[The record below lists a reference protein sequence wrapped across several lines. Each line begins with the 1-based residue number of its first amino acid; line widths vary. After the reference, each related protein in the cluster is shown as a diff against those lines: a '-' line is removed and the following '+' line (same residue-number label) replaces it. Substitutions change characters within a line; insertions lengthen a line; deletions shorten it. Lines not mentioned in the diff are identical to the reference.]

1 MQQTS
6 KKLSLPKVLPWLLI
20 ICGAIGLLMAAIIM
34 FDKVKLLEDPSFVP
48 GCNINPI
55 VACGSVMQSWQA
67 TAFGAIP
74 NPFIGLAAF
83 PVLITTGV
91 VMLAGARLPRWYWL
105 GMLGG
110 TIFGLLFVHWLAYQS
125 IYVIQSLCPYCMGV
139 WVITIASFWYVFLY
153 TLRQKYIKLPEK
165 LSNFLQKH
173 HLDILLLWYIV
184 IVAIILNH
192 FWYYYGPLL
201 GFN

>member
-1 MQQTS
+1 MKQIS
-6 KKLSLPKVLPWLLI
+6 KKLSLSKILPWLLI
-20 ICGAIGLLMAAIIM
+20 VCGTIGLAMAGIIM
-34 FDKVKLLEDPSFVP
+34 FDKVKLLEDPAFVP
-48 GCNINPI
+48 GCNLNPI

-67 TAFGAIP
+67 SAFGPIP

-91 VMLAGARLPRWYWL
+91 VMLAGVRLPRWYWL

-110 TIFGLLFVHWLAYQS
+110 TIFGVLFVHWLAYQS

-139 WVITIASFWYVFLY
+139 WVVTIASFWYVFLY
-153 TLRQKYIKLPEK
+153 CLRQKYIKLPEK
-165 LSNFLQKH
+165 LSIFLQKH
-173 HLDILLLWYIV
+173 HLDILLIWYI
-184 IVAIILNH
+184 IIIALILNH
-192 FWYYYGPLL
+192 FWYYYGPQL